1 MVKCKNCAHFI
12 STLKIQGCGL
22 CYPVAKCSGNLEID
36 CEDFITPADEE
47 KRQEKLFKK
56 CKNKTRS

>member
-1 MVKCKNCAHFI
+1 MKHKCKNCGRFERG
-12 STLKIQGCGL
+12 KGCTA
-22 CYPVAKCSGNLEID
+22 CYPPAKCSGNLEIE

-56 CKNKTRS
+56 YKNKTRS

>member
-22 CYPVAKCSGNLEID
+22 NYPPAKCSGELAIE
-36 CEDFITPADEE
+36 CKDFISPADEE

-56 CKNKTRS
+56 YKNKTRS